1 MNLTFLIPV
10 KLESDDR
17 VRNLT
22 TVLSFLLANFDSQVL
37 VKESDTIPRFE
48 SLVLPNLQNV
58 NNLDYS
64 FEKQHENFFHKT
76 KILNDLIEKSTT
88 QVVANYDTD
97 VILPIKSIR
106 KAYEM
111 IKSGQSDAVYP
122 YGCGVYQR
130 AVKYT
135 PDVFKN
141 YISSSLNDESI
152 DILKTNSILSN
163 STIGWCQ
170 FIRKSNYINSYM
182 MNEEF
187 AAWGPED
194 CELYYRLNILGN
206 KVDRIN
212 DFIYHLDHARSADS
226 WFQNPHWSKNTQLWN
241 QIRKLSKENI
251 IKYYSS
257 LDYVK
262 RRNYASV

>member
-22 TVLSFLLANFDSQVL
+22 TVLSFLLTNFDSQVL

-48 SLVLPNLQNV
+48 SLVLPNLKNI

-97 VILPIKSIR
+97 VILPVKSIC

-111 IKSGQSDAVYP
+111 IESGQSDAVYP

-152 DILKTNSILSN
+152 DILKTNKELLTGLN
-163 STIGWCQ
+163 TING
-170 FIRKSNYINSYM
+170 
-182 MNEEF
+182 
-187 AAWGPED
+187 
-194 CELYYRLNILGN
+194 
-206 KVDRIN
+206 KVTHKAVAESFN
-212 DFIYHLDHARSADS
+212 LEYT
-226 WFQNPHWSKNTQLWN
+226 NPDNLF
-241 QIRKLSKENI
+241 
-251 IKYYSS
+251 
-257 LDYVK
+257 
-262 RRNYASV
+262 

>member
-22 TVLSFLLANFDSQVL
+22 TVLSFLLTNFDSQVL

-48 SLVLPNLQNV
+48 SLVLPNLKNI

-88 QVVANYDTD
+88 QV
-97 VILPIKSIR
+97 
-106 KAYEM
+106 
-111 IKSGQSDAVYP
+111 
-122 YGCGVYQR
+122 

>member
-10 KLESDDR
+10 KLESEDR

-22 TVLSFLLANFDSQVL
+22 TVLSFLLSNFNSKIL
-37 VKESDTIPRFE
+37 VKESDLTPKFE
-48 SLVLPNLQNV
+48 KFVLPNLKNI

-64 FEKQHENFFHKT
+64 FEKQSKNFFHKT

-88 QVVANYDTD
+88 EIVANYDTD
-97 VILPIKSIR
+97 VILPVKSI
-106 KAYEM
+106 KIAYEM
-111 IKSGQSDAVYP
+111 IKSGKSDAVYP

-135 PDVFKN
+135 PDIFQR
-141 YISSSLNDESI
+141 YISSSLNDESLG
-152 DILKTNSILSN
+152 ILKSNSILSN

-170 FIRKSNYINSYM
+170 FIRKSNYVNSYM

-187 AAWGPED
+187 SAWGPED

-212 DFIYHLDHARSADS
+212 DFIYHLDHARSSDS
-226 WFQNPHWSKNTQLWN
+226 WFQNPYWSSNTRLWN
-241 QIRKLSKENI
+241 QIRQLSKENI
-251 IKYYSS
+251 IRYYSS

>member
-1 MNLTFLIPV
+1 MNLSFLIPV
-10 KLESDDR
+10 KLESEDR

-22 TVLSFLLANFDSQVL
+22 TVLSFLSKFNSQIL
-37 VKESDTIPRFE
+37 IKESDIIPKFE
-48 SLVLPNLQNV
+48 SFVLPNLKNT
-58 NNLDYS
+58 DYIDYT
-64 FEKQHENFFHKT
+64 FEKQNNNFFHKT
-76 KILNDLIEKSTT
+76 KILNDLIDKSTT
-88 QVVANYDTD
+88 EVVANYDTD
-97 VILPIKSIR
+97 VILPVKSIR

-111 IKSGQSDAVYP
+111 IASYQSDAVYP
-122 YGCGVYQR
+122 YGCGVFQR

-135 PDVFKN
+135 PDVYEK
-141 YISSSLNDESI
+141 YINSNLDDKSI
-152 DILKTNSILSN
+152 DILKSNSILSN

-170 FIRKSNYINSYM
+170 FIRKKNYIDSYM

-212 DFIYHLDHARSADS
+212 DFIYHLDHARSVDS
-226 WFQNPHWSKNTQLWN
+226 WFQNPYWSKNTQLWN
-241 QIRKLSKENI
+241 QIRQLNKENMI
-251 IKYYSS
+251 EYYSS